1 MSVWCAACQIPGVG
15 GVCPD
20 CGASCVAAG
29 GAEELDPDAVVLRQ
43 CPFRT
48 GAWQCRLMRQAKAA
62 QAFCEVHRQ
71 SLRDQVRDLPG
82 MLAVLLAHREEA
94 QATRRPEGELP
105 LEQQKAWRLA
115 QLVEGVSAEEAFDRI
130 GYRPFHWRSVEECW
144 QLLTGQT
151 VLPEGAERIM
161 QEGRR

>member
-1 MSVWCAACQIPGVG
+1 MLMQ
-15 GVCPD
+15 
-20 CGASCVAAG
+20 
-29 GAEELDPDAVVLRQ
+29 VLRVLTDKQ
-43 CPFRT
+43 VVVD
-48 GAWQCRLMRQAKAA
+48 AA
-62 QAFCEVHRQ
+62 ALQRFDSSA
-71 SLRDQVRDLPG
+71 
-82 MLAVLLAHREEA
+82 LAVLLAHREEA
-94 QATRRPEGELP
+94 QATRRPEDELP